1 MAKWKRSGA
10 DALREYEQSSNY
22 VGSIGVTPLNE
33 RSTSE
38 AGGKWK
44 RSGADALREYEQS
57 SSFPQTLQVRKYN
70 AEDRNYDQFAAE
82 RYSAQVNA
90 QRRDTNRHYQEQVNA
105 AAQAFDNYR
114 RYSSSGAAK
123 NAAYQNYEDAKYRQE
138 LARQQMSGKRLT
150 ESEKH
155 FLENPRNIDPDRAAR
170 EEAAKERAYLPKMEN
185 ETEEMRRQQI
195 LGRQSEDLQ
204 KQIDALTQQE
214 EERRKNTSLW
224 EKIGRALS
232 PIRSFR
238 QEENDAEDAISKLK
252 ERKAEVDRQYQMDAN
267 QYKVYQ
273 TYQKSERPEAY
284 TAENVGNYKQRLAAL
299 ASVYGTWTKEQEQ
312 EAKEAIGTQSGGT
325 GLLSAEKNVWA
336 FAPYQEAVRKN
347 DTESARQWEQIY
359 NALYTRLYSGQ
370 EAVTSGLMQG
380 LGFEALGDVML
391 HTSTEMADEAY
402 DRWAEQK
409 QNYAYAQSE
418 HPYLASG
425 ARIAG
430 SLALMSGVGKAAGAG
445 LAATGLKTG
454 SFWFNVAR
462 GSLTFAGVS
471 AIQNSGAAASGDIS
485 GGDYLKSIAVSG
497 AQGAAGNIAGEL
509 VGSGLA
515 TVLRKNGLMTPFF
528 EFVRQTASS
537 MSNATVNQAIGYAAA
552 DKKPTGQEIAEGLV
566 TSFLFSALSS
576 AISTYETT
584 NAQKA
589 RMQQAYNQIES
600 SYQAMAAGT
609 ENMTPE
615 AKAQRV
621 QLILQQTQNLRA
633 ATGEYYI
640 AGQQK
645 AVNNLNSALDAIED
659 WANNYL
665 NGYQAAADAM
675 QPKTALPGGTTGQIP
690 SAPAQPPVD
699 PNLTQEVANG
709 LQTAITQGVIQADT
723 PQPMTGGDAAA
734 GAAQS
739 ISQDLQAQGL
749 DAKTADALVK
759 AATEMQQEAA
769 SAPSGG
775 QNAAPT
781 ETVAPKQNTAQTP
794 AQDAQESTAVNTNPA
809 EHTKAEQAVIEA
821 YKASADGQMRGFIEK
836 VRSLQ
841 NNDYKNKISADV
853 HTETTRA
860 ADTAGELT
868 GTDTSGFK
876 NIIKGNA
883 VQHIDRRH
891 GANGSADHSLAN
903 IDDFSRIGFVL
914 DNFTD
919 AELLPLNRVDAE
931 TAKLS
936 REWMNSDNTQAPL
949 VRFSMPVNG
958 VFYVVEA
965 VPSSKAKRLAVV
977 SAYISREN
985 KESTLKQVL
994 NLSDT
999 TGSGTPETPLAIL
1012 DAPEKSLAQNGGTVK
1027 QTDASTLSSMA
1038 QTLGKSGQKAIFK
1051 AYDSKADTA
1060 EYAGEFVKVYNAA
1073 RAGNDLPETKTL
1085 EPWQKYAA
1093 ETAGKNDAE
1102 KVGAIA
1108 KSEKPAYTEDKNSV
1122 EYVSSL
1128 LESVNTA
1135 NTDNYRF
1142 RIQDRGDGQWIG
1154 TITGRTET
1162 AGAVPVENARKLT
1175 YTSPAYASRQE
1186 AVKDILAV
1194 AGNNKLLTGGTS
1206 NGVQSVS
1213 DRQGVPES
1221 SVSGTGDGGLLGGV
1235 SAEDV
1240 QKPEGGR
1247 RTAPAVAAEGRTAGR
1262 DAGRPDETGAGTGS
1276 GVGVREGGHL
1286 QPATGSGRGQRGV
1299 QGTSRRGTPVS
1310 VVHVTERGGAGDSV
1324 RTVSEE
1330 PGEHRTGEGNDGVL
1344 TPETAKKPSADLSAT
1359 VQREIREKTADS
1371 VSPKGTNYV
1380 IPEEGLKLPNG
1391 EKARYKSNVA
1401 AIQTLR
1407 AVMSE
1412 NRMATPEEQAVLARY
1427 VGWGGI
1433 PNAFDSHKEDWA
1445 KEYRQ
1450 LKGLLSESEWKAAMQ
1465 STTNAH
1471 FTSVEVIRAMYH
1483 GLESLGF
1490 TGGRVLEPS
1499 CGVGNFAGAMPASL
1513 LPNVKSLTMVELDE
1527 VTGNIAKAL
1536 YPNAKVM
1543 VQGFE
1548 TAVIPDNYMDL
1559 AIGNVPFGNYAIFDK
1574 AYPKA
1579 VTSSIHN
1586 YFFAKSIDK
1595 VRPGGVL
1602 CFITSRYTM
1611 DARDSSVREYM
1622 MQRADLLGAIRLP
1635 DTAFKA
1641 NAGTD
1646 VVTDIL
1652 VFKKRPAGTAY
1663 AGEAFRDV
1671 DYYHQDKGIWEQ
1683 TNGYFRNH
1691 PEMVLGTVEKSGTM
1705 YRANGLTV
1713 KAKPGNL
1720 GKQIEKAFSQ
1730 ITGRMDY
1737 TAKPTQAEIQAEVR
1751 KEIRS
1756 AKSKAKNG
1764 SFVSEGGKLYQ
1775 NQDGELVRLDLSAKQ
1790 AEVLQSAISLRDTGR
1805 ELLALQFDNA
1815 PAEQIEAARA
1825 KLNEVYD
1832 NFVQKNGPM
1841 NKPANKKIIQ
1851 QDADAP
1857 FILALENY
1865 DAKAKTAEKAAIFTK
1880 NTITPHEIVSHVD
1893 TAADGIAAS
1902 INETGGVDIPMIAR
1916 LMGTDEK
1923 SVERQLAAQGLAY
1936 KQADESWQPAQMYLS
1951 GNVRAKLK
1959 EARGLAN
1966 IDPAYETNVKAL
1978 EKVVPADIPAQDISV
1993 RPGATW
1999 IPPRVYADFAAEILG
2014 SRNSGWRSAIDV
2026 TYSPIT
2032 GTYKVDY
2039 GANGRYLRGNS
2050 ADSTEYGAEG
2060 KTFVQ
2065 IFEAALNSKDLKVYY
2080 PHGKDQKAVLN
2091 PKATIAVKEKKNK
2104 ILSKFQEWMWSDEN
2118 RIKEYGPLYNDLFN
2132 CMAIPNYDGSELKID
2147 GLSAGFTL
2155 REHQANA
2162 VQRIIMSGGNTLLA
2176 HGTGAG
2182 KTLEMASAAMKLRQI
2197 GAVKKPMI
2205 IVPKNLLGQWEREFR
2220 SYYPAAKLLVPAEN
2234 DFTPANRKTFA
2245 NKVATGDYDAVII
2258 TYEHFERIPLSKQA
2272 QARYYQDQVDQI
2284 IAAQEEAKKQQT
2296 GKNFTVKQLAKKR
2309 AELEANI
2316 KKLGDVARDEDNIDF
2331 ESLGV
2336 DSLFVDEAHNFKNLF
2351 YTTQMSDVADLG
2363 NKEGSK
2369 RANDLYMKVQYLQG
2383 LNGGRGVVFG
2393 TATPVMNSVVEMYSM
2408 QKYLQGDLL
2417 KQKGINGFDAWASE
2431 FGEVVDINKMK
2442 AGGDGYETKQS
2453 MSRYRNLGELQQLFR
2468 SFADVVTQAPGL
2480 KLPKVR
2486 TGGPIVVECDP
2497 SEAQTEYLSEIGKRA
2512 DNIRTGRVDVKDDN
2526 ILKVYGDGKKMSYT
2540 QRMIDPKLGYEEGGK
2555 ILKCVDNVLK
2565 EYRAS
2570 EGNRGTQLIFCDRGV
2585 PGGQDEKNGIFLYRD
2600 IKDLLV
2606 KGGIPE
2612 NEIAY
2617 AQSYKTDNAKSKM
2630 QEMVNDGKIRV
2641 LIGSTQAM
2649 GTGLNIQK
2657 RAVAM
2662 HELNAPDRPGDIE
2675 QNRGR
2680 IVRQGNTNPEVSIYT
2695 YITKKTFDSRQ
2706 WDNLKR
2712 KGAFIHQIIAGDYNG
2727 RTADGDGDFSASAAE
2742 IAAIASDNPLI
2753 LEQNEISQKI
2763 NRLEALASSHIKEV
2777 QEAKRKVVELPQT
2790 IGRFETIRDNLK
2802 ADISARQDSGGD
2814 KFRATILGR
2823 NYKKRADAGE
2833 AINQAVSSR
2842 IDMTAEASSA
2852 KIGEFAGFDVYAD
2865 NHGGAY
2871 LQGSGAYSFA
2881 VNRDSADGTVR
2892 SMENVLKTFEGR
2904 LEQTERSLSD
2914 RKNDLTKYEQIA
2926 KSPFEQQK
2934 ELDNLRAREDE
2945 IMSILNPK
2953 DEQGAFVADDGVEK
2967 LVERSAGDAA
2977 ADHSAEWTATR
2988 VGDEKQTPKPLSEI
3002 IAGIEHNFG
3011 INITTGHARGRVRG
3025 QYSKLD
3031 NGIRTKIT
3039 NDLPTISHEL
3049 GHALNREYGLTGKLT
3064 DAMRSELKNGLG
3076 DLKDEYKQSKW
3087 ISEGLAEF
3095 LRKYLQ
3101 NSETAAID
3109 YPEFTKHF
3117 LNSLSQRDRA
3127 LVENL
3132 ADEVNAYYSL
3142 DADTA
3147 QSAIRLREDRVP
3159 TGDTTG
3165 DKLRAEAS
3173 VLYQAW
3179 VDSLHGI
3186 KLLDEA
3192 TGTNT
3197 YRLATNAAYSDA
3209 MAGQIITGNLTDANG
3224 QYVGPG
3230 LKAALQGI
3238 NLKNKAEYRAFGE
3251 YLVVRHG
3258 PERLAEGMRV
3268 FADDRKNSTAFM
3280 NRRAAELEQQ
3290 YPAFHDAAERLY
3302 VFQDQLKE
3310 TWLVGT
3316 GLISEETGEE
3326 WSKRWKHYVPFNRA
3340 MPQGQGGAKRG
3351 FANQQNPIKRARGS
3365 GRDLVH
3371 PVDNIISNIVK
3382 VVNAGVRNN
3391 VMRRITDEA
3400 QRVGADA
3407 VFLEKIPTPMRGTR
3421 VDLTGVK
3428 SDLMDRITE
3437 KGWANANDFG
3447 EIVADIDDY
3456 MMQFRRGKAFGD
3468 VVTVLKNGKP
3478 EFWKVNDPLLL
3489 QSITEM
3495 SPSKVNG
3502 LVDAIGKM
3510 SHFMT
3515 SNITGN
3521 NIIWSIFSNLPRDLG
3536 TLMVYAK
3543 EPNRFKLLKEIGASY
3558 VNKLKGDSAN
3568 PLYLEYLAMGGGK
3581 ASYYSTDRDVAKK
3594 ARKEL
3599 VGKFTLNPLDWIS
3612 YLGDMIE
3619 QGPRFATYKC
3629 LRERG
3634 VDPQTAFYEAM
3645 DVTTNFRRGGATSRQ
3660 VNKFVPFFNAG
3671 VQGIDKH
3678 VRFLTGQDAPPEQR
3692 KRVVR
3697 NRMIAYFAASAGIA
3711 ALFYLINNRD
3721 EESKKDYQQLSTY
3734 TKNSYFCIPMGDG
3747 KYFVI
3752 PKPRDLA
3759 VLTSA
3764 MESGLELGVGGN
3776 KHAFDGFWSYAAS
3789 NYLPNVAS
3797 DLAQG
3802 DIAAATG
3809 GLGLVGVISS
3819 MRANRDFLGRPIV
3832 SAGMLNLEP
3841 KDQYN
3846 DRTSK
3851 LAYWAGQA
3859 FNVSPQ
3865 MTDYFFNNVLGGWWK
3880 YQKALFPVGEENRDL
3895 TLGVKN
3901 TYIKDN
3907 QYSQDLVNWLYSK
3920 SDTSSRASKSDP
3932 NNISKKITAKTDS
3945 NMTTFYGNYNKLSK
3959 SDTKSTA
3966 ARGTRQLVLDMIRE
3980 YQKATDNKSQ
3990 TDAEKE
3996 VYAICEAHGD
4006 VDILPGVMNT
4016 SIKDA
4021 DGKEYTLSAVDYV
4034 EFQTDYLGIYWE
4046 SVSQALDGVKGDAQ
4060 RYSVLKSVKDAAK
4073 EQAKV
4078 RALKRMGAKTTT
4090 EWGDKYSGFSTYDV
4104 AYVKANADADGNG
4117 KISQAEVEALLR
4129 KMDLTNAERADLWA
4143 ATNTAW
4149 AEKNNPF
4156 R

>member
-90 QRRDTNRHYQEQVNA
+90 QRRDTNRYYQEQVNA

-123 NAAYQNYEDAKYRQE
+123 NAAHQNYEDAKYRQE
-138 LARQQMSGKRLT
+138 LARQQMSGRRLT

-170 EEAAKERAYLPKMEN
+170 EEAAKERASLPKLEN

-252 ERKAEVDRQYQMDAN
+252 ERKAEVDRKYQMDAN

-273 TYQKSERPEAY
+273 TYHKSERPEAY

-312 EAKEAIGTQSGGT
+312 EAKEAIGTQRGGT
-325 GLLSAEKNVWA
+325 GLLSAEKNVLA
-336 FAPYQEAVRKN
+336 FAPYQDAVRKN
-347 DTESARQWEQIY
+347 DKESARQWEQIY

-380 LGFEALGDVML
+380 LGFEALGDVLL

-462 GSLTFAGVS
+462 GSLTFAGVN

-515 TVLRKNGLMTPFF
+515 NVLRKNGLMTPFF
-528 EFVRQTASS
+528 EFVRQTASG

-589 RMQQAYNQIES
+589 RMQQAYNQIEA

-690 SAPAQPPVD
+690 STPAHPPVD

-723 PQPMTGGDAAA
+723 PLPMTVGDAAA

-739 ISQDLQAQGL
+739 VSQNLQARGL

-769 SAPSGG
+769 PAPSGG
-775 QNAAPT
+775 QNAVPT
-781 ETVAPKQNTAQTP
+781 ETVAPKQNTAQAP
-794 AQDAQESTAVNTNPA
+794 AQDAAQ
-809 EHTKAEQAVIEA
+809 
-821 YKASADGQMRGFIEK
+821 
-836 VRSLQ
+836 
-841 NNDYKNKISADV
+841 
-853 HTETTRA
+853 
-860 ADTAGELT
+860 
-868 GTDTSGFK
+868 
-876 NIIKGNA
+876 
-883 VQHIDRRH
+883 
-891 GANGSADHSLAN
+891 
-903 IDDFSRIGFVL
+903 
-914 DNFTD
+914 
-919 AELLPLNRVDAE
+919 AE
-931 TAKLS
+931 T
-936 REWMNSDNTQAPL
+936 
-949 VRFSMPVNG
+949 
-958 VFYVVEA
+958 
-965 VPSSKAKRLAVV
+965 LA
-977 SAYISREN
+977 S
-985 KESTLKQVL
+985 
-994 NLSDT
+994 
-999 TGSGTPETPLAIL
+999 TGSEASPRKQEPPKTAKKAV
-1012 DAPEKSLAQNGGTVK
+1012 APAKMRTMEPIAK
-1027 QTDASTLSSMA
+1027 
-1038 QTLGKSGQKAIFK
+1038 TLGASGQKAIFK
-1051 AYDSKADTA
+1051 AYDSKTDTA

-1093 ETAGKNDAE
+1093 ETAGKNDMVPQEEWLNIDPKAVRAE
-1102 KVGAIA
+1102 LAERGIENGETVNPELRKNDPFINRVMEDV
-1108 KSEKPAYTEDKNSV
+1108 EKRTVAETGETAYTEDKNSV

-1175 YTSPAYASRQE
+1175 YTSPAYTSRQE
-1186 AVKDILAV
+1186 AVEDILAV

-1206 NGVQSVS
+1206 NEVQSVS
-1213 DRQGVPES
+1213 DRQGVPEP

-1247 RTAPAVAAEGRTAGR
+1247 RTAPAVAAEGGTAGR

-1499 CGVGNFAGAMPASL
+1499 CGVGNFAGAMPASI

-1663 AGEAFRDV
+1663 AGETFRDV

-1775 NQDGELVRLDLSAKQ
+1775 NQGGELVQLDLSAKQ
-1790 AEVLQSAISLRDTGR
+1790 AEVLQNAISLRDTGR
-1805 ELLALQFDNA
+1805 ELLTLQFDNA

-1923 SVERQLAAQGLAY
+1923 AVKRQLAAQGLAY

-1966 IDPAYETNVKAL
+1966 IDPAYEANVKAL

-2080 PHGKDQKAVLN
+2080 PHGKDEKAVLN

-2162 VQRIIMSGGNTLLA
+2162 VQRIVMSGGNTLLA

-2284 IAAQEEAKKQQT
+2284 IAAQEEAKKQQA

-2309 AELEANI
+2309 AELEAKI
-2316 KKLGDVARDEDNIDF
+2316 KGLSDVARDEDNIDF

-2393 TATPVMNSVVEMYSM
+2393 TATPVMNSVVEMYAM

-2512 DNIRTGRVDVKDDN
+2512 DNIRTGRVDVKEDN

-2585 PGGQDEKNGIFLYRD
+2585 PGEQDEKNGIFLYRD

-2630 QEMVNDGKIRV
+2630 QEMVNDGTIRV

-2777 QEAKRKVVELPQT
+2777 QEAKRKVMELPQT

-2881 VNRDSADGTVR
+2881 VNRDSAEGTVR

-2953 DEQGAFVADDGVEK
+2953 DEQGTFVADDGVEK

-2988 VGDEKQTPKPLSEI
+2988 VGDEKQPPKPLSEI
-3002 IAGIEHNFG
+3002 IAGIEHDFG

-3049 GHALNREYGLTGKLT
+3049 GHALNREYGFTGKLT
-3064 DAMRSELKNGLG
+3064 DAMRSGLKNGLG
-3076 DLKDEYKQSKW
+3076 DLKDEYKQSEW

-3147 QSAIRLREDRVP
+3147 QSAIRLREERVP

-3238 NLKNKAEYRAFGE
+3238 NLKDKAEYRAFGE

-3258 PERLAEGMRV
+3258 PERLTEGMRV

-3515 SNITGN
+3515 SNITGD
-3521 NIIWSIFSNLPRDLG
+3521 NIIWSIFSNLPRDIG

-3581 ASYYSTDRDVAKK
+3581 ASYYSTDRDIAKK

-3599 VGKFTLNPLDWIS
+3599 AGKFTLNPLDWIS

-3692 KRVVR
+3692 RRVVR

-3711 ALFYLINNRD
+3711 TLFYLINNRD

-3747 KYFVI
+3747 KYFAI

-3764 MESGLELGVGGN
+3764 MESGLELGFGGN
-3776 KHAFDGFWSYAAS
+3776 KHAFDGFWNYAAS
-3789 NYLPNVAS
+3789 NYLPNVAA

-3802 DIAAATG
+3802 DWKGALG
-3809 GLGLVGVISS
+3809 GLGIVGIGTS
-3819 MRANRDFLGRPIV
+3819 MVANRDFLGRPIE
-3832 SAGMLNLEP
+3832 SAGMQYLEP
-3841 KDQYN
+3841 KDRYN

-3880 YQKALFPVGEENRDL
+3880 YQKSLFPVGEENRDL

-3901 TYIKDN
+3901 TYVKDN
-3907 QYSQDLVNWLYSK
+3907 QYSQDLVNWLYDK
-3920 SDTSSRASKSDP
+3920 AEKTSQTSKSDP
-3932 NNISKKITAKTDS
+3932 DNISKKITAKTDS

-3980 YQKATDNKSQ
+3980 YQKAADNQSQ

-4006 VDILPGVMNT
+4006 VDVLPGVMNT

-4021 DGKEYTLSAVDYV
+4021 DGKEYSLSAVDYV

-4143 ATNTAW
+4143 ATNKAW

>member
-123 NAAYQNYEDAKYRQE
+123 NAAHQNYEDAKYRQE
-138 LARQQMSGKRLT
+138 LARQQMSGRRLT

-170 EEAAKERAYLPKMEN
+170 EEAAKERASLPKLEN

-273 TYQKSERPEAY
+273 TYQRSERPEAY

-347 DTESARQWEQIY
+347 DKESARQWEQIY

-380 LGFEALGDVML
+380 LGFEALGDVLL

-462 GSLTFAGVS
+462 GSLTFAGVN

-515 TVLRKNGLMTPFF
+515 NVLRKNGLMTPFF
-528 EFVRQTASS
+528 EFVRQTASG

-584 NAQKA
+584 NAQKS
-589 RMQQAYNQIES
+589 RMQQAYNQIEA

-723 PQPMTGGDAAA
+723 PLPMTVGDAAA

-739 ISQDLQAQGL
+739 VSQNLQAQGL

-769 SAPSGG
+769 PAPSGG

-794 AQDAQESTAVNTNPA
+794 AQDAAQ
-809 EHTKAEQAVIEA
+809 
-821 YKASADGQMRGFIEK
+821 
-836 VRSLQ
+836 
-841 NNDYKNKISADV
+841 
-853 HTETTRA
+853 
-860 ADTAGELT
+860 
-868 GTDTSGFK
+868 
-876 NIIKGNA
+876 
-883 VQHIDRRH
+883 
-891 GANGSADHSLAN
+891 
-903 IDDFSRIGFVL
+903 
-914 DNFTD
+914 
-919 AELLPLNRVDAE
+919 AE
-931 TAKLS
+931 TLEPTG
-936 REWMNSDNTQAPL
+936 RE
-949 VRFSMPVNG
+949 
-958 VFYVVEA
+958 
-965 VPSSKAKRLAVV
+965 
-977 SAYISREN
+977 
-985 KESTLKQVL
+985 
-994 NLSDT
+994 
-999 TGSGTPETPLAIL
+999 
-1012 DAPEKSLAQNGGTVK
+1012 
-1027 QTDASTLSSMA
+1027 ASTRKQEPPKTAKKAAAPAKTRTMEPIA
-1038 QTLGKSGQKAIFK
+1038 KTLGASGQKAIFK

-1085 EPWQKYAA
+1085 APWQKYAA
-1093 ETAGKNDAE
+1093 EVAGKNDMEPQEEWLSIDPKAVRAE
-1102 KVGAIA
+1102 LAERGIENGETVNPELRKNDPFINRVMEDV
-1108 KSEKPAYTEDKNSV
+1108 EKRTVAETGETAYTEDKNSV

-1175 YTSPAYASRQE
+1175 YTSPAYTSRQE
-1186 AVKDILAV
+1186 AVEDILAV

-1206 NGVQSVS
+1206 NEVQSVS

-1247 RTAPAVAAEGRTAGR
+1247 RTAPAVAAEGGTAGR

-1499 CGVGNFAGAMPASL
+1499 CGVGNFAGAMPASI

-1663 AGEAFRDV
+1663 AGETFRDV

-1790 AEVLQSAISLRDTGR
+1790 AEVLQGAISLRDTGR
-1805 ELLALQFDNA
+1805 ELLTLQFDNA
-1815 PAEQIEAARA
+1815 PAEQIETARA

-1841 NKPANKKIIQ
+1841 NNPANKKIIQ

-1923 SVERQLAAQGLAY
+1923 AVERQLAAQGLAY
-1936 KQADESWQPAQMYLS
+1936 KQADDSWQPAQMYLS

-1966 IDPAYETNVKAL
+1966 IDPAYEVNVKAL

-2014 SRNSGWRSAIDV
+2014 SRNSGWKSAIDV

-2080 PHGKDQKAVLN
+2080 PHGKDEKAVLN

-2104 ILSKFQEWMWSDEN
+2104 ILSKFQEWMWSDES

-2205 IVPKNLLGQWEREFR
+2205 IVPKNLLGQWEKEFR

-2258 TYEHFERIPLSKQA
+2258 TYEHFEKIPLSQES
-2272 QARYYQDQVDQI
+2272 QTMYYQEQVDQI

-2309 AELEANI
+2309 AELEAKI
-2316 KKLGDVARDEDNIDF
+2316 KGLSDVARDEDNIDF

-2363 NKEGSK
+2363 NKNGSK
-2369 RANDLYMKVQYLQG
+2369 RASDLYMKVRYLQG

-2393 TATPVMNSVVEMYSM
+2393 TATPVMNSVVEMYAM
-2408 QKYLQGDLL
+2408 QSYLQGDLL
-2417 KQKGINGFDAWASE
+2417 KQKGINSFDAWASE

-2442 AGGDGYETKQS
+2442 AGGNGYETKQS

-2512 DNIRTGRVDVKDDN
+2512 DNIRTGRVDVKEDN

-2630 QEMVNDGKIRV
+2630 QEMVNDGTIRV

-2777 QEAKRKVVELPQT
+2777 QEAKRKVMELPQT

-2881 VNRDSADGTVR
+2881 VNRDSAEGTVR

-2953 DEQGAFVADDGVEK
+2953 DEQGTFVADDGVEK

-3002 IAGIEHNFG
+3002 IAGIEHDFG

-3025 QYSKLD
+3025 QYSKRD

-3049 GHALNREYGLTGKLT
+3049 GHALNREYGFTGKLT

-3147 QSAIRLREDRVP
+3147 QSAIRLREERVP

-3238 NLKNKAEYRAFGE
+3238 NLKDKAEYRAFGE

-3515 SNITGN
+3515 SNITGD

-3599 VGKFTLNPLDWIS
+3599 AGKFTLNPLDWIS

-3747 KYFVI
+3747 KYFAI

-3789 NYLPNVAS
+3789 NYLPNVAA

-3802 DIAAATG
+3802 DWKGALG
-3809 GLGLVGVISS
+3809 GLGIVGIGTS
-3819 MRANRDFLGRPIV
+3819 MVANRDFLGRPIE
-3832 SAGMLNLEP
+3832 SAGMQYLEP
-3841 KDQYN
+3841 KDRYN

-3880 YQKALFPVGEENRDL
+3880 YQKALFPVGEENWDW

-3907 QYSQDLVNWLYSK
+3907 QYSQDLVNWLYDK
-3920 SDTSSRASKSDP
+3920 AEKTSQTSKSDP
-3932 NNISKKITAKTDS
+3932 DNISKKITAKTDS

-4090 EWGDKYSGFSTYDV
+4090 AWGDKYSGASTYNV
-4104 AYVKANADADGNG
+4104 AYFKANADADGNG
-4117 KISQAEVEALLR
+4117 SISQAEAEALLR

-4143 ATNTAW
+4143 ATNKAW

>member
-1 MAKWKRSGA
+1 MAKWKRSGS

-123 NAAYQNYEDAKYRQE
+123 NAAHQNYEDAKYRQE

-170 EEAAKERAYLPKMEN
+170 EEAAKERASLPKLEN

-252 ERKAEVDRQYQMDAN
+252 ERKAEADRQYQMDAN

-347 DTESARQWEQIY
+347 DKESARQWEQIY

-380 LGFEALGDVML
+380 LGFEALGDVLL

-462 GSLTFAGVS
+462 GSLTFAGVN
-471 AIQNSGAAASGDIS
+471 AIQNSGAAARGDIS

-515 TVLRKNGLMTPFF
+515 NVLRKNGLMTPFF
-528 EFVRQTASS
+528 EFVRQTASG

-589 RMQQAYNQIES
+589 RMQQAYNQIEA

-675 QPKTALPGGTTGQIP
+675 QPKTALPGGTTGQTP
-690 SAPAQPPVD
+690 SATEQPPVD
-699 PNLTQEVANG
+699 PNLTQEVTNG
-709 LQTAITQGVIQADT
+709 LQTAITQGVIQADR
-723 PQPMTGGDAAA
+723 PLPMTVGDAAA

-739 ISQDLQAQGL
+739 VSQNLQARGL
-749 DAKTADALVK
+749 DAKTADALVR

-775 QNAAPT
+775 QNAVPT
-781 ETVAPKQNTAQTP
+781 ETVAPKQNTAQAP
-794 AQDAQESTAVNTNPA
+794 AQDAAQ
-809 EHTKAEQAVIEA
+809 
-821 YKASADGQMRGFIEK
+821 
-836 VRSLQ
+836 
-841 NNDYKNKISADV
+841 
-853 HTETTRA
+853 
-860 ADTAGELT
+860 
-868 GTDTSGFK
+868 
-876 NIIKGNA
+876 
-883 VQHIDRRH
+883 
-891 GANGSADHSLAN
+891 
-903 IDDFSRIGFVL
+903 
-914 DNFTD
+914 
-919 AELLPLNRVDAE
+919 AE
-931 TAKLS
+931 T
-936 REWMNSDNTQAPL
+936 
-949 VRFSMPVNG
+949 
-958 VFYVVEA
+958 
-965 VPSSKAKRLAVV
+965 LA
-977 SAYISREN
+977 S
-985 KESTLKQVL
+985 
-994 NLSDT
+994 
-999 TGSGTPETPLAIL
+999 TGSEASPRKQEPPKTAKKAA
-1012 DAPEKSLAQNGGTVK
+1012 APAKMRTMEPIAK
-1027 QTDASTLSSMA
+1027 
-1038 QTLGKSGQKAIFK
+1038 TLGASGQKAIFK

-1085 EPWQKYAA
+1085 APWQKYAA
-1093 ETAGKNDAE
+1093 ETAGKNDMEPQEEWLSIDPKAVRAE
-1102 KVGAIA
+1102 LAERGIENGETVNPELRKNDPFINRVMEDV
-1108 KSEKPAYTEDKNSV
+1108 EKRTVAETGETAYTEDKNSV

-1175 YTSPAYASRQE
+1175 YTSPAYTSRQE
-1186 AVKDILAV
+1186 AVEDILAV

-1206 NGVQSVS
+1206 NEVQSVS

-1247 RTAPAVAAEGRTAGR
+1247 RTAPAVAAEGGTAGR

-1574 AYPKA
+1574 AYPKS

-1652 VFKKRPAGTAY
+1652 VFKKRPTGTAY

-1775 NQDGELVRLDLSAKQ
+1775 NQGGELVQLDLSAKQ

-1805 ELLALQFDNA
+1805 ELLTLQFDNA

-1923 SVERQLAAQGLAY
+1923 AVERQLSAQGLAY

-1966 IDPAYETNVKAL
+1966 IDPAYEANVKAL

-2080 PHGKDQKAVLN
+2080 PHGKDEKAVLN

-2104 ILSKFQEWMWSDEN
+2104 ILSKFQEWMWSDES

-2258 TYEHFERIPLSKQA
+2258 TYEHFEKIPLSQEA
-2272 QARYYQDQVDQI
+2272 QTRYYQEQVDQI
-2284 IAAQEEAKKQQT
+2284 IAAQEEAKKQQA
-2296 GKNFTVKQLAKKR
+2296 GENFTVKQLAKKR

-2393 TATPVMNSVVEMYSM
+2393 TATPVMNSVVEMYAM

-2512 DNIRTGRVDVKDDN
+2512 DNIRTGRVDVKEDN

-2802 ADISARQDSGGD
+2802 ADISSRQDSGGD

-2977 ADHSAEWTATR
+2977 ADHSAEWMATR
-2988 VGDEKQTPKPLSEI
+2988 VGDEKQPPKPLSEI
-3002 IAGIEHNFG
+3002 IAGIEHDFG
-3011 INITTGHARGRVRG
+3011 INITTGHTRGRVRG

-3049 GHALNREYGLTGKLT
+3049 GHALNREYGFTGKLT

-3147 QSAIRLREDRVP
+3147 QSVIRLREERVP

-3258 PERLAEGMRV
+3258 PERLTEGMRV

-3280 NRRAAELEQQ
+3280 NRRAAELERQ

-3407 VFLEKIPTPMRGTR
+3407 VFLEKIPTPMRRTR

-3515 SNITGN
+3515 SNITGD

-3599 VGKFTLNPLDWIS
+3599 AGKFTLNPLDWIS

-3734 TKNSYFCIPMGDG
+3734 TKNSYFCIPIGDG
-3747 KYFVI
+3747 KYFAI

-3776 KHAFDGFWSYAAS
+3776 KHAFDGFWNYAAS
-3789 NYLPNVAS
+3789 NYLPNVAA

-3832 SAGMLNLEP
+3832 STGMLNLEP

-3901 TYIKDN
+3901 TYVKDN

-4016 SIKDA
+4016 IIKDA

-4143 ATNTAW
+4143 ATNKAW

>member
-90 QRRDTNRHYQEQVNA
+90 QRRDTNRYYQEQVNA

-123 NAAYQNYEDAKYRQE
+123 NAAHQNYEDAKYRQE
-138 LARQQMSGKRLT
+138 LARQQMSGRRLT

-170 EEAAKERAYLPKMEN
+170 EEAAKERASLPKLEN

-252 ERKAEVDRQYQMDAN
+252 ERRAEVDRKYQMDAN

-273 TYQKSERPEAY
+273 TYHKSERPEAY

-312 EAKEAIGTQSGGT
+312 EAKEAIGTQRGGT
-325 GLLSAEKNVWA
+325 GLLSAEKNVLA
-336 FAPYQEAVRKN
+336 FAPYQDAVRKN
-347 DTESARQWEQIY
+347 DKESARQWEQIY

-380 LGFEALGDVML
+380 LGFEALGDVLL

-462 GSLTFAGVS
+462 GSLTFAGVN

-515 TVLRKNGLMTPFF
+515 NVLRKNGLMTPFF
-528 EFVRQTASS
+528 EFVRQTASG

-589 RMQQAYNQIES
+589 RMQQAYNQIEA

-690 SAPAQPPVD
+690 STPAHPPVD

-723 PQPMTGGDAAA
+723 PLPMTVGDAAA

-739 ISQDLQAQGL
+739 VSQNLQARGL

-769 SAPSGG
+769 PAPSGG
-775 QNAAPT
+775 QNAVPT
-781 ETVAPKQNTAQTP
+781 ETVAPKQNTAQAP
-794 AQDAQESTAVNTNPA
+794 AQDAAQ
-809 EHTKAEQAVIEA
+809 
-821 YKASADGQMRGFIEK
+821 
-836 VRSLQ
+836 
-841 NNDYKNKISADV
+841 
-853 HTETTRA
+853 
-860 ADTAGELT
+860 
-868 GTDTSGFK
+868 
-876 NIIKGNA
+876 
-883 VQHIDRRH
+883 
-891 GANGSADHSLAN
+891 
-903 IDDFSRIGFVL
+903 
-914 DNFTD
+914 
-919 AELLPLNRVDAE
+919 AE
-931 TAKLS
+931 T
-936 REWMNSDNTQAPL
+936 
-949 VRFSMPVNG
+949 
-958 VFYVVEA
+958 
-965 VPSSKAKRLAVV
+965 LA
-977 SAYISREN
+977 S
-985 KESTLKQVL
+985 
-994 NLSDT
+994 
-999 TGSGTPETPLAIL
+999 TGSEASPRKQEPPKTAKKAV
-1012 DAPEKSLAQNGGTVK
+1012 APAKMRTMEPIAK
-1027 QTDASTLSSMA
+1027 
-1038 QTLGKSGQKAIFK
+1038 TLGASGQKAIFK
-1051 AYDSKADTA
+1051 AYDSKTDTA

-1093 ETAGKNDAE
+1093 ETAGKNDMVPQEEWLNIDPKAVRAE
-1102 KVGAIA
+1102 LAERGIENGETVNPELRKNDPFINRVMEDV
-1108 KSEKPAYTEDKNSV
+1108 EKRTVAETGETAYTEDKNSV

-1175 YTSPAYASRQE
+1175 YTSPAYTSRQE
-1186 AVKDILAV
+1186 AVEDILAV

-1206 NGVQSVS
+1206 NEVQSVS
-1213 DRQGVPES
+1213 DRQGVPEP

-1247 RTAPAVAAEGRTAGR
+1247 RTAPAVAAEGGTAGR

-1499 CGVGNFAGAMPASL
+1499 CGVGNFAGAMPASI

-1663 AGEAFRDV
+1663 AGETFRDV

-1790 AEVLQSAISLRDTGR
+1790 AEVLQGAISLRDTGR
-1805 ELLALQFDNA
+1805 ELLTLQFDNA
-1815 PAEQIEAARA
+1815 PAEQIETARA

-1841 NKPANKKIIQ
+1841 NNPANKKIIQ

-1923 SVERQLAAQGLAY
+1923 AVERQLAAQGLAY
-1936 KQADESWQPAQMYLS
+1936 KQADDSWQPAQMYLS

-2014 SRNSGWRSAIDV
+2014 SRNSGWKSAIDV

-2039 GANGRYLRGNS
+2039 GASGRYLRGNS

-2080 PHGKDQKAVLN
+2080 PHGKDGKAVLN

-2162 VQRIIMSGGNTLLA
+2162 VQRIVMSGGNTLLA

-2284 IAAQEEAKKQQT
+2284 IAAQEEAKKQQA

-2309 AELEANI
+2309 AELEAKI
-2316 KKLGDVARDEDNIDF
+2316 KGLSDVARDEDNIDF

-2393 TATPVMNSVVEMYSM
+2393 TATPVMNSVVEIYAM

-2512 DNIRTGRVDVKDDN
+2512 DNIRTGRVDVKEDN

-2790 IGRFETIRDNLK
+2790 IGRFETIRGNLK

-2914 RKNDLTKYEQIA
+2914 RKNDLTKYEHIA

-2953 DEQGAFVADDGVEK
+2953 DEQGAFVADDVVEK

-3002 IAGIEHNFG
+3002 IAGIEHDFG

-3515 SNITGN
+3515 SNITGD
-3521 NIIWSIFSNLPRDLG
+3521 NIIWSIFSNLPRDIG

-3581 ASYYSTDRDVAKK
+3581 ASYYSTDRDIAKK

-3599 VGKFTLNPLDWIS
+3599 AGKFTLNPLDWIS

-3692 KRVVR
+3692 RRVVR

-3711 ALFYLINNRD
+3711 TLFYLINNRD

-3747 KYFVI
+3747 KYFAI

-3764 MESGLELGVGGN
+3764 MESGLELGFGGN
-3776 KHAFDGFWSYAAS
+3776 KHAFDGFWNYAAS
-3789 NYLPNVAS
+3789 NYLPNVAA

-3802 DIAAATG
+3802 DWKGALG
-3809 GLGLVGVISS
+3809 GLGIVGIGTS
-3819 MRANRDFLGRPIV
+3819 MVANRDFLGRPIE
-3832 SAGMLNLEP
+3832 SAGMQYLEP
-3841 KDQYN
+3841 KDRYN

-3880 YQKALFPVGEENRDL
+3880 YQKSLFPVGEENRDL

-3901 TYIKDN
+3901 TYVKDN
-3907 QYSQDLVNWLYSK
+3907 QYSQDLVNWLYDK
-3920 SDTSSRASKSDP
+3920 AEKTSQTSKSDP
-3932 NNISKKITAKTDS
+3932 DNISKKITAKTDS

-3980 YQKATDNKSQ
+3980 YQKAADNQSQ

-4006 VDILPGVMNT
+4006 VDVLPGVMNT

-4021 DGKEYTLSAVDYV
+4021 DGKEYSLSAVDYV

-4143 ATNTAW
+4143 ATNKAW

>member
-1 MAKWKRSGA
+1 MAVKIT
-10 DALREYEQSSNY
+10 Q
-22 VGSIGVTPLNE
+22 
-33 RSTSE
+33 RST
-38 AGGKWK
+38 GKTWT
-44 RSGADALREYEQS
+44 SGTKEQEQ
-57 SSFPQTLQVRKYN
+57 PK
-70 AEDRNYDQFAAE
+70 
-82 RYSAQVNA
+82 
-90 QRRDTNRHYQEQVNA
+90 QEQVESVQSTPSGTA
-105 AAQAFDNYR
+105 EEPKR
-114 RYSSSGAAK
+114 KWSSK
-123 NAAYQNYEDAKYRQE
+123 
-138 LARQQMSGKRLT
+138 SGKTVITQVKWIDEQPAKSANSQAGASNASAGAVRM
-150 ESEKH
+150 EDEK
-155 FLENPRNIDPDRAAR
+155 
-170 EEAAKERAYLPKMEN
+170 
-185 ETEEMRRQQI
+185 EEMRRQQI

-252 ERKAEVDRQYQMDAN
+252 ERKAEVDRKYQMDAN

-284 TAENVGNYKQRLAAL
+284 TAENIGNYKQRLAAL

-312 EAKEAIGTQSGGT
+312 EAKEAIGTQRGGT

-347 DTESARQWEQIY
+347 DTESARQWERIY

-380 LGFEALGDVML
+380 LGFEALGDVLL

-462 GSLTFAGVS
+462 GSLTFAGVN

-515 TVLRKNGLMTPFF
+515 NVLRKNGLMTPFF
-528 EFVRQTASS
+528 EFVRQTASG

-552 DKKPTGQEIAEGLV
+552 DKKPTRQEIAEGLV

-589 RMQQAYNQIES
+589 RMQQAYNQIEA

-621 QLILQQTQNLRA
+621 QLILQQTQSLRA

-675 QPKTALPGGTTGQIP
+675 QPQTALPGGTTGQIP
-690 SAPAQPPVD
+690 STPAQPPVD

-739 ISQDLQAQGL
+739 ISQNLQARGL

-759 AATEMQQEAA
+759 VATEMQQEAA

-781 ETVAPKQNTAQTP
+781 ETVAQKQKTARTTSQGATQREAFKEVTKSSSAPKQETQKT
-794 AQDAQESTAVNTNPA
+794 
-809 EHTKAEQAVIEA
+809 
-821 YKASADGQMRGFIEK
+821 ASATKTQ
-836 VRSLQ
+836 
-841 NNDYKNKISADV
+841 
-853 HTETTRA
+853 TEIGA
-860 ADTAGELT
+860 ASMEP
-868 GTDTSGFK
+868 
-876 NIIKGNA
+876 I
-883 VQHIDRRH
+883 
-891 GANGSADHSLAN
+891 
-903 IDDFSRIGFVL
+903 
-914 DNFTD
+914 
-919 AELLPLNRVDAE
+919 
-931 TAKLS
+931 AK
-936 REWMNSDNTQAPL
+936 
-949 VRFSMPVNG
+949 
-958 VFYVVEA
+958 
-965 VPSSKAKRLAVV
+965 
-977 SAYISREN
+977 
-985 KESTLKQVL
+985 
-994 NLSDT
+994 
-999 TGSGTPETPLAIL
+999 
-1012 DAPEKSLAQNGGTVK
+1012 
-1027 QTDASTLSSMA
+1027 
-1038 QTLGKSGQKAIFK
+1038 TLGENGQRAIFK
-1051 AYDSKADTA
+1051 AYDSKTDTA

-1073 RAGNDLPETKTL
+1073 RDGDDLPETKTL

-1093 ETAGKNDAE
+1093 EVAGKNDM
-1102 KVGAIA
+1102 
-1108 KSEKPAYTEDKNSV
+1108 
-1122 EYVSSL
+1122 
-1128 LESVNTA
+1128 ESGTAQESTVVNTDPEKHTKA
-1135 NTDNYRF
+1135 EQDVIEAYQDAVDDGLVRF
-1142 RIQDRGDGQWIG
+1142 VEQAIQNKGSNNSR
-1154 TITGRTET
+1154 
-1162 AGAVPVENARKLT
+1162 
-1175 YTSPAYASRQE
+1175 YTLKP
-1186 AVKDILAV
+1186 
-1194 AGNNKLLTGGTS
+1194 
-1206 NGVQSVS
+1206 VS
-1213 DRQGVPES
+1213 DRAAADIQEKTGVN
-1221 SVSGTGDGGLLGGV
+1221 VSGFKTVL
-1235 SAEDV
+1235 E
-1240 QKPEGGR
+1240 QR
-1247 RTAPAVAAEGRTAGR
+1247 AAEHIVGRH
-1262 DAGRPDETGAGTGS
+1262 GANG
-1276 GVGVREGGHL
+1276 
-1286 QPATGSGRGQRGV
+1286 
-1299 QGTSRRGTPVS
+1299 
-1310 VVHVTERGGAGDSV
+1310 
-1324 RTVSEE
+1324 
-1330 PGEHRTGEGNDGVL
+1330 
-1344 TPETAKKPSADLSAT
+1344 SADTSMRDMNDIGRIQYVLDNYDFLEYGGKSTAYTT
-1359 VQREIREKTADS
+1359 VKENGKTASADTVRYS
-1371 VSPKGTNYV
+1371 KKVNGTYYIV
-1380 IPEEGLKLPNG
+1380 EAVPN
-1391 EKARYKSNVA
+1391 
-1401 AIQTLR
+1401 T
-1407 AVMSE
+1407 
-1412 NRMATPEEQAVLARY
+1412 
-1427 VGWGGI
+1427 
-1433 PNAFDSHKEDWA
+1433 
-1445 KEYRQ
+1445 
-1450 LKGLLSESEWKAAMQ
+1450 
-1465 STTNAH
+1465 
-1471 FTSVEVIRAMYH
+1471 
-1483 GLESLGF
+1483 
-1490 TGGRVLEPS
+1490 
-1499 CGVGNFAGAMPASL
+1499 
-1513 LPNVKSLTMVELDE
+1513 
-1527 VTGNIAKAL
+1527 
-1536 YPNAKVM
+1536 
-1543 VQGFE
+1543 
-1548 TAVIPDNYMDL
+1548 
-1559 AIGNVPFGNYAIFDK
+1559 
-1574 AYPKA
+1574 
-1579 VTSSIHN
+1579 
-1586 YFFAKSIDK
+1586 
-1595 VRPGGVL
+1595 
-1602 CFITSRYTM
+1602 
-1611 DARDSSVREYM
+1611 
-1622 MQRADLLGAIRLP
+1622 
-1635 DTAFKA
+1635 
-1641 NAGTD
+1641 
-1646 VVTDIL
+1646 
-1652 VFKKRPAGTAY
+1652 
-1663 AGEAFRDV
+1663 
-1671 DYYHQDKGIWEQ
+1671 
-1683 TNGYFRNH
+1683 
-1691 PEMVLGTVEKSGTM
+1691 
-1705 YRANGLTV
+1705 
-1713 KAKPGNL
+1713 
-1720 GKQIEKAFSQ
+1720 
-1730 ITGRMDY
+1730 
-1737 TAKPTQAEIQAEVR
+1737 
-1751 KEIRS
+1751 
-1756 AKSKAKNG
+1756 
-1764 SFVSEGGKLYQ
+1764 
-1775 NQDGELVRLDLSAKQ
+1775 
-1790 AEVLQSAISLRDTGR
+1790 
-1805 ELLALQFDNA
+1805 
-1815 PAEQIEAARA
+1815 
-1825 KLNEVYD
+1825 
-1832 NFVQKNGPM
+1832 
-1841 NKPANKKIIQ
+1841 
-1851 QDADAP
+1851 
-1857 FILALENY
+1857 
-1865 DAKAKTAEKAAIFTK
+1865 KAKTTFIVSAYMNKTGTQHPVLDQNSPDVNAQSANAAIPAS
-1880 NTITPHEIVSHVD
+1880 NGGDDARRLVPDQSGPNVNARSVD
-1893 TAADGIAAS
+1893 AEDPSSTAS
-1902 INETGGVDIPMIAR
+1902 
-1916 LMGTDEK
+1916 
-1923 SVERQLAAQGLAY
+1923 SVAER
-1936 KQADESWQPAQMYLS
+1936 S
-1951 GNVRAKLK
+1951 
-1959 EARGLAN
+1959 
-1966 IDPAYETNVKAL
+1966 
-1978 EKVVPADIPAQDISV
+1978 
-1993 RPGATW
+1993 
-1999 IPPRVYADFAAEILG
+1999 
-2014 SRNSGWRSAIDV
+2014 
-2026 TYSPIT
+2026 
-2032 GTYKVDY
+2032 
-2039 GANGRYLRGNS
+2039 
-2050 ADSTEYGAEG
+2050 
-2060 KTFVQ
+2060 
-2065 IFEAALNSKDLKVYY
+2065 
-2080 PHGKDQKAVLN
+2080 
-2091 PKATIAVKEKKNK
+2091 
-2104 ILSKFQEWMWSDEN
+2104 
-2118 RIKEYGPLYNDLFN
+2118 
-2132 CMAIPNYDGSELKID
+2132 
-2147 GLSAGFTL
+2147 
-2155 REHQANA
+2155 
-2162 VQRIIMSGGNTLLA
+2162 
-2176 HGTGAG
+2176 
-2182 KTLEMASAAMKLRQI
+2182 
-2197 GAVKKPMI
+2197 GAVK
-2205 IVPKNLLGQWEREFR
+2205 QT
-2220 SYYPAAKLLVPAEN
+2220 
-2234 DFTPANRKTFA
+2234 DANTF
-2245 NKVATGDYDAVII
+2245 DA
-2258 TYEHFERIPLSKQA
+2258 
-2272 QARYYQDQVDQI
+2272 D
-2284 IAAQEEAKKQQT
+2284 
-2296 GKNFTVKQLAKKR
+2296 
-2309 AELEANI
+2309 
-2316 KKLGDVARDEDNIDF
+2316 
-2331 ESLGV
+2331 GV
-2336 DSLFVDEAHNFKNLF
+2336 DRL
-2351 YTTQMSDVADLG
+2351 
-2363 NKEGSK
+2363 
-2369 RANDLYMKVQYLQG
+2369 VQH
-2383 LNGGRGVVFG
+2383 
-2393 TATPVMNSVVEMYSM
+2393 AVE
-2408 QKYLQGDLL
+2408 
-2417 KQKGINGFDAWASE
+2417 N
-2431 FGEVVDINKMK
+2431 
-2442 AGGDGYETKQS
+2442 
-2453 MSRYRNLGELQQLFR
+2453 
-2468 SFADVVTQAPGL
+2468 
-2480 KLPKVR
+2480 
-2486 TGGPIVVECDP
+2486 
-2497 SEAQTEYLSEIGKRA
+2497 
-2512 DNIRTGRVDVKDDN
+2512 
-2526 ILKVYGDGKKMSYT
+2526 
-2540 QRMIDPKLGYEEGGK
+2540 
-2555 ILKCVDNVLK
+2555 
-2565 EYRAS
+2565 
-2570 EGNRGTQLIFCDRGV
+2570 
-2585 PGGQDEKNGIFLYRD
+2585 
-2600 IKDLLV
+2600 
-2606 KGGIPE
+2606 
-2612 NEIAY
+2612 
-2617 AQSYKTDNAKSKM
+2617 
-2630 QEMVNDGKIRV
+2630 
-2641 LIGSTQAM
+2641 
-2649 GTGLNIQK
+2649 
-2657 RAVAM
+2657 
-2662 HELNAPDRPGDIE
+2662 
-2675 QNRGR
+2675 
-2680 IVRQGNTNPEVSIYT
+2680 
-2695 YITKKTFDSRQ
+2695 
-2706 WDNLKR
+2706 
-2712 KGAFIHQIIAGDYNG
+2712 
-2727 RTADGDGDFSASAAE
+2727 
-2742 IAAIASDNPLI
+2742 
-2753 LEQNEISQKI
+2753 
-2763 NRLEALASSHIKEV
+2763 
-2777 QEAKRKVVELPQT
+2777 
-2790 IGRFETIRDNLK
+2790 
-2802 ADISARQDSGGD
+2802 
-2814 KFRATILGR
+2814 
-2823 NYKKRADAGE
+2823 
-2833 AINQAVSSR
+2833 
-2842 IDMTAEASSA
+2842 
-2852 KIGEFAGFDVYAD
+2852 
-2865 NHGGAY
+2865 
-2871 LQGSGAYSFA
+2871 
-2881 VNRDSADGTVR
+2881 
-2892 SMENVLKTFEGR
+2892 
-2904 LEQTERSLSD
+2904 
-2914 RKNDLTKYEQIA
+2914 
-2926 KSPFEQQK
+2926 
-2934 ELDNLRAREDE
+2934 
-2945 IMSILNPK
+2945 
-2953 DEQGAFVADDGVEK
+2953 
-2967 LVERSAGDAA
+2967 A

-3002 IAGIEHNFG
+3002 IAGIEHDFG

-3025 QYSKLD
+3025 QYSRLD

-3039 NDLPTISHEL
+3039 NDLPTVSHEL
-3049 GHALNREYGLTGKLT
+3049 GHALDREYGITGNLT
-3064 DAMRSELKNGLG
+3064 DTMRGELEKSLG
-3076 DLKDEYKQSKW
+3076 DLKSAYKENEWVGEGFAEY
-3087 ISEGLAEF
+3087 

-3117 LNSLSQRDRA
+3117 MNSLSQRDRA

-3132 ADEVNAYYSL
+3132 ANEVNAYYSL

-3147 QSAIRLREDRVP
+3147 QSAIRLREERVP

-3258 PERLAEGMRV
+3258 PERLTEGMRV

-3515 SNITGN
+3515 SNITGD

-3599 VGKFTLNPLDWIS
+3599 AGKFMLNPLDWIS

-3747 KYFVI
+3747 KYFAI

-3776 KHAFDGFWSYAAS
+3776 QHAFDGFWSYAAS

-3802 DIAAATG
+3802 DWKGALG
-3809 GLGLVGVISS
+3809 GLGIVGIGTS
-3819 MRANRDFLGRPIV
+3819 MVSNRDFLGRPIE
-3832 SAGMLNLEP
+3832 SAGMQYLEP
-3841 KDQYN
+3841 KDRYN

-3851 LAYWAGQA
+3851 MAYWAGQA

-3880 YQKALFPVGEENRDL
+3880 YPKALFPVGEENRDW

-3901 TYIKDN
+3901 TYVKDN
-3907 QYSQDLVNWLYSK
+3907 QYSQDLVNWLYDK
-3920 SDTSSRASKSDP
+3920 AEKTSQTSKSDP
-3932 NNISKKITAKTDS
+3932 DSISKKITAKTDS

-3980 YQKATDNKSQ
+3980 YQKAEDNKSQ
-3990 TDAEKE
+3990 TDTEKE

-4016 SIKDA
+4016 SIKDS

-4090 EWGDKYSGFSTYDV
+4090 AWGDKYSGASTYDV
-4104 AYVKANADADGNG
+4104 AYFKANADADGNG
-4117 KISQAEVEALLR
+4117 SISQAEAEALLR

-4143 ATNTAW
+4143 ATNKAW

>member
-90 QRRDTNRHYQEQVNA
+90 QRRDTNRYYQEQVNA

-123 NAAYQNYEDAKYRQE
+123 NAAHQNYEDAKYRQE
-138 LARQQMSGKRLT
+138 LARQQMSGRRLT

-170 EEAAKERAYLPKMEN
+170 EEAAKERASLPKLEN

-252 ERKAEVDRQYQMDAN
+252 ERKAEVDRKYQMDAN

-273 TYQKSERPEAY
+273 TYHKSERPEAY

-312 EAKEAIGTQSGGT
+312 EAKEAIGTQRGGT
-325 GLLSAEKNVWA
+325 GLLSAEKNVLA
-336 FAPYQEAVRKN
+336 FAPYQDAVRKN
-347 DTESARQWEQIY
+347 DKESARQWEQIY

-380 LGFEALGDVML
+380 LGFEALGDVLL

-462 GSLTFAGVS
+462 GSLTFAGVN

-515 TVLRKNGLMTPFF
+515 NVLRKNGLMTPFF
-528 EFVRQTASS
+528 EFVRQTASG

-589 RMQQAYNQIES
+589 RMQQAYNQIEA

-690 SAPAQPPVD
+690 STPAHPPVD

-723 PQPMTGGDAAA
+723 PLPMTVGDAAA

-739 ISQDLQAQGL
+739 VSQNLQARGL

-769 SAPSGG
+769 PAPSGG
-775 QNAAPT
+775 QNAVPT
-781 ETVAPKQNTAQTP
+781 ETVAPKQNTAQAP
-794 AQDAQESTAVNTNPA
+794 AQDAAQ
-809 EHTKAEQAVIEA
+809 
-821 YKASADGQMRGFIEK
+821 
-836 VRSLQ
+836 
-841 NNDYKNKISADV
+841 
-853 HTETTRA
+853 
-860 ADTAGELT
+860 
-868 GTDTSGFK
+868 
-876 NIIKGNA
+876 
-883 VQHIDRRH
+883 
-891 GANGSADHSLAN
+891 
-903 IDDFSRIGFVL
+903 
-914 DNFTD
+914 
-919 AELLPLNRVDAE
+919 AE
-931 TAKLS
+931 T
-936 REWMNSDNTQAPL
+936 
-949 VRFSMPVNG
+949 
-958 VFYVVEA
+958 
-965 VPSSKAKRLAVV
+965 LA
-977 SAYISREN
+977 S
-985 KESTLKQVL
+985 
-994 NLSDT
+994 
-999 TGSGTPETPLAIL
+999 TGSEASPRKQEPPKTAKKAV
-1012 DAPEKSLAQNGGTVK
+1012 APAKMRTMEPIAK
-1027 QTDASTLSSMA
+1027 
-1038 QTLGKSGQKAIFK
+1038 TLGASGQKAIFK
-1051 AYDSKADTA
+1051 AYDSKTDTA

-1093 ETAGKNDAE
+1093 ETAGKNDMVPQEEWLNIDPKAVRAE
-1102 KVGAIA
+1102 LAERGIENGETVNPELRKNDPFINRVMEDV
-1108 KSEKPAYTEDKNSV
+1108 EKRTVAETGETAYTEDKNSV

-1175 YTSPAYASRQE
+1175 YTSPAYTSRQE
-1186 AVKDILAV
+1186 AVEDILAV

-1206 NGVQSVS
+1206 NEVQSVS
-1213 DRQGVPES
+1213 DRQGVPEP

-1247 RTAPAVAAEGRTAGR
+1247 RTAPAVAAEGGTAGR

-1499 CGVGNFAGAMPASL
+1499 CGVGNFAGAMPASI

-1663 AGEAFRDV
+1663 AGETFRDV

-1790 AEVLQSAISLRDTGR
+1790 AEVLQGAISLRDTGR
-1805 ELLALQFDNA
+1805 ELLTLQFDNA
-1815 PAEQIEAARA
+1815 PAEQIETARA

-1841 NKPANKKIIQ
+1841 NNPANKKIIQ

-1923 SVERQLAAQGLAY
+1923 AVERQLAAQGLAY
-1936 KQADESWQPAQMYLS
+1936 KQADDSWQPAQMYLS

-2014 SRNSGWRSAIDV
+2014 SRNSGWKSAIDV

-2039 GANGRYLRGNS
+2039 GASGRYLRGNS

-2080 PHGKDQKAVLN
+2080 PHGKDGKAVLN

-2162 VQRIIMSGGNTLLA
+2162 VQRIVMSGGNTLLA

-2284 IAAQEEAKKQQT
+2284 IAAQEEAKKQQA

-2309 AELEANI
+2309 AELEAKI
-2316 KKLGDVARDEDNIDF
+2316 KGLSDVARDEDNIDF

-2393 TATPVMNSVVEMYSM
+2393 TATPVMNSVVEIYAM

-2512 DNIRTGRVDVKDDN
+2512 DNIRTGRVDVKEDN

-2777 QEAKRKVVELPQT
+2777 QEAKRKVMELPQT

-2881 VNRDSADGTVR
+2881 VNRDSAEGTVR

-2953 DEQGAFVADDGVEK
+2953 DEQGTFVADNGVEK

-2988 VGDEKQTPKPLSEI
+2988 VGDEKQPPKPLSEI
-3002 IAGIEHNFG
+3002 IAGIEHDFG

-3049 GHALNREYGLTGKLT
+3049 GHALNREYGFTGKLT

-3076 DLKDEYKQSKW
+3076 DLKDEYKQSEW

-3147 QSAIRLREDRVP
+3147 QSAIRLREERVP

-3238 NLKNKAEYRAFGE
+3238 NLKDKAEYRAFGE

-3258 PERLAEGMRV
+3258 PERLTEGMRV

-3515 SNITGN
+3515 SNITGD
-3521 NIIWSIFSNLPRDLG
+3521 NIIWSIFSNLPRDIG

-3581 ASYYSTDRDVAKK
+3581 ASYYSTDRDIAKK

-3599 VGKFTLNPLDWIS
+3599 AGKFTLNPLDWIS

-3645 DVTTNFRRGGATSRQ
+3645 DMTTNFRRGGATSRQ

-3734 TKNSYFCIPMGDG
+3734 TKNSYFCIPIGDG
-3747 KYFVI
+3747 KYFAI

-3776 KHAFDGFWSYAAS
+3776 KHAFDGFWSYAAA
-3789 NYLPNVAS
+3789 NYLPNVAA

-3802 DIAAATG
+3802 DWKGALG
-3809 GLGLVGVISS
+3809 GLGIVGIGTS
-3819 MRANRDFLGRPIV
+3819 MVANRDFLGRPIE
-3832 SAGMLNLEP
+3832 SAGMQYLEP
-3841 KDQYN
+3841 KDRYN

-3880 YQKALFPVGEENRDL
+3880 YQKSLFPVGEENRDL

-3901 TYIKDN
+3901 TYVKDN
-3907 QYSQDLVNWLYSK
+3907 QYSQDLVNWLYDK
-3920 SDTSSRASKSDP
+3920 AEKTSQTSKSDP
-3932 NNISKKITAKTDS
+3932 DNISKKITAKTDS

-3980 YQKATDNKSQ
+3980 YQKAADNQSQ

-4006 VDILPGVMNT
+4006 VDVLPGVMNT

-4021 DGKEYTLSAVDYV
+4021 DGKEYSLSAVDYV

-4143 ATNTAW
+4143 ATNKAW